1 MSSRRERQLGFYIS
15 GNSEHVNKLKKEDEK
30 ENCSFNVTVF
40 KLKIQK
46 TSVTKQLFRCVE
58 GEKKKTS
65 NPEKSLQNRS
75 LQERHTFFFLILRE
89 LFCLPR
95 ACLQLFTNKHYAR
108 TRVGSIYGSADIERV
123 PSLPN
128 TTLPLTCLPMPW
140 AVLHRTRAMMVG
152 SLLPPPTRV
161 LDGNTMLS
169 WPAPLRK
176 ARKPSGSDD
185 SVN

>member
-58 GEKKKTS
+58 GEKKKHRNQRRAS
-65 NPEKSLQNRS
+65 KNGAFKRDIL
-75 LQERHTFFFLILRE
+75 FFFLILRE
-89 LFCLPR
+89 LFCLPP

-123 PSLPN
+123 PSLKN
-128 TTLPLTCLPMPW
+128 TTLPLTCLPMP
-140 AVLHRTRAMMVG
+140 
-152 SLLPPPTRV
+152 
-161 LDGNTMLS
+161 
-169 WPAPLRK
+169 
-176 ARKPSGSDD
+176 
-185 SVN
+185 